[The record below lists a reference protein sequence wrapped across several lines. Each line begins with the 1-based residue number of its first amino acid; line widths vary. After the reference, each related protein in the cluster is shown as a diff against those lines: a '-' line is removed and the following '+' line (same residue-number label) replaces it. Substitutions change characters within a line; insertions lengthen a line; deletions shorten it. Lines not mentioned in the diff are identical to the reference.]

1 MSANDGFL
9 DGRENAVFKGAGAEL
24 VCVQKCARFA
34 EVGFVTAVESFVGV
48 A

>member
-9 DGRENAVFKGAGAEL
+9 DGRKDAIFEGAGAEL

-34 EVGFVTAVESFVGV
+34 EVGLITAVEGFVEV